1 MGRPAKETIT
11 NESKIQFFGEIDMND
26 QTGAIRSDM
35 PAWFFDVHIDN
46 LREGIERKARGVSL
60 NLYAP
65 DQVLRVK
72 EEIAMER
79 ERLKEIED
87 SRPMLSST
95 QKDRCFK
102 AYESLRT
109 QIGDTMPTRKEAKN
123 GLVSPHEELK
133 RLKTKHI
140 SIAPEIAKA
149 CGVHV
154 IHGKISGD
162 EANKCFQILG
172 KTLGESINVE
182 RLRRD
187 GNSEAYKSMHDL
199 TQAILNG
206 KVINA

>member
-1 MGRPAKETIT
+1 MTKATTTETS
-11 NESKIQFFGEIDMND
+11 ESKIRFFGEIDMND

-35 PAWFFDVHIDN
+35 PAWFFDVHIEN
-46 LREGIERKARGVSL
+46 LREGIERKARGVGL

-65 DQVLRVK
+65 DQILRVK

-79 ERLKEIED
+79 EKLAEIEK
-87 SRPMLSST
+87 SCPALSDA
-95 QKDRCFK
+95 QKDRCFR
-102 AYESLRT
+102 AYESLKA
-109 QIGDTMPTRKEAKN
+109 QISDTMPTRKEAKN

-133 RLKTKHI
+133 RLKAKHI

-154 IHGKISGD
+154 VHGKISGD

-172 KTLGESINVE
+172 KSLGENINIE

-199 TQAILNG
+199 TQAILAG
-206 KVINA
+206 KAVG